1 MKPKNQ
7 EQAVLRLLIDEPFM
21 TPLKFVKAGL
31 ISYSQ
36 RIGDLRKKLTIKCEE
51 VTFKNK
57 FGHASTHGKWTLPNK
72 QKAEKLYRK
81 LLKEPK

>member
-7 EQAVLRLLIDEPFM
+7 EQAVLRLLIDRKSM
-21 TPLKFVKAGL
+21 TPVKFVAQGL
-31 ISYSQ
+31 YSYTQ
-36 RIGDLRKKLTIKCEE
+36 RIGDLRKKLTIDCEK
-51 VTFKNK
+51 VPFKNV

-81 LLKEPK
+81 LWRETK